1 MSSVAQEVVVL
12 VTIIGLRLII
22 KDNRKA
28 AVAASSTH
36 HFTCAFHLNIILYIT
51 RTASRLIRLDLRPCR
66 RLYKYQTCDQH
77 PESLNFSQHSR
88 PNTAFSFH
96 ITSKHGWSRS
106 VASRKCRCKYR
117 RLTKTESSL
126 MWCQIG
132 IFVGLLSTGIQS
144 IGLTLQRK
152 SHLLEDSKEL
162 EDDRRPAWRRRR
174 WQLGMLM
181 FVVSNLVGS
190 TIQITT
196 LPLPVLSTLQ
206 ASGLV
211 FNTICAA
218 LILGEP
224 FTRWSLAGT
233 ILVAGGAVLIAA
245 YGALPEPSHSLNQ
258 LLYLLGRTQFILW
271 MVGTLLVVV
280 LALVGALLLSRLHN
294 AHTHR
299 MRVLRGMCFGFSSGI
314 LAAHSLLVAKSAV
327 ELLVRTIADHHNQFD
342 RWQSWII
349 LLSLVFFALSQLYFL
364 HRGLKL
370 CSTSVLYPFV
380 FCIYNIVAIM
390 DGLIYFQQASR
401 LPALHAGLIAVGTV
415 ILLAGVIALSWRN
428 DDDSPMPHPDAHTL
442 LTPGMSLLEDTTT
455 ESESEDDDDDTSTLG
470 GDDNTAQSEITP
482 LLPTSIESSAPTAY
496 NTLNS
501 KQPIPFSIPAN
512 RKRLLSLP
520 LDSPVLTSATDSA
533 IDDTTP
539 PAGIHRASTVAGDTS
554 MGVGFFGATDT
565 IGRRRKWTSRYRSAS
580 LPIAP
585 ELKKRKKSKR
595 GKTPRTADVEAIG
608 GAEEHREGYFET
620 SVDKSWSGWFKKL
633 FQRGDKS

>member
-1 MSSVAQEVVVL
+1 
-12 VTIIGLRLII
+12 
-22 KDNRKA
+22 
-28 AVAASSTH
+28 
-36 HFTCAFHLNIILYIT
+36 
-51 RTASRLIRLDLRPCR
+51 
-66 RLYKYQTCDQH
+66 
-77 PESLNFSQHSR
+77 
-88 PNTAFSFH
+88 
-96 ITSKHGWSRS
+96 
-106 VASRKCRCKYR
+106 
-117 RLTKTESSL
+117 
-126 MWCQIG
+126 
-132 IFVGLLSTGIQS
+132 
-144 IGLTLQRK
+144 
-152 SHLLEDSKEL
+152 
-162 EDDRRPAWRRRR
+162 
-174 WQLGMLM
+174 MLM

-271 MVGTLLVVV
+271 MVGTLVVV
-280 LALVGALLLSRLHN
+280 IAALVGALLLSRLHN

-342 RWQSWII
+342 RWQSWMI

-380 FCIYNIVAIM
+380 FCIYNIVAIL

-401 LPALHAGLIAVGTV
+401 LPALHAALIAVGTV

-428 DDDSPMPHPDAHTL
+428 DEEGPAPHPDAHNL

-470 GDDNTAQSEITP
+470 GDEETAQSEITS
-482 LLPTSIESSAPTAY
+482 LLPTSNISSAPTPAPTTY
-496 NTLNS
+496 NTLDS
-501 KQPIPFSIPAN
+501 KHPAPLNLPPN

-520 LDSPVLTSATDSA
+520 LNSAVLTSAMDSA

-539 PAGIHRASTVAGDTS
+539 PAGVHRASTVAGDTS

-565 IGRRRKWTSRYRSAS
+565 IGRRKKWTSRYRSAS
-580 LPIAP
+580 LPAP
-585 ELKKRKKSKR
+585 PEMKKRRKSKR
-595 GKTPRTADVEAIG
+595 RKTPCTADVEATG
-608 GAEEHREGYFET
+608 GAEETREGYFDT
-620 SVDKSWSGWFKKL
+620 PRDKTWGGWFKGL
-633 FQRGDKS
+633 FGKSDKN